1 MFADCQSFVGVSS
14 NERVENKRQIARY
27 RFCWSFY
34 VIFTI
39 ATHVSRKP
47 HFRAISST
55 ILAAYM
61 CSFVFAVPV
70 VGSDLRALPR
80 GRALGYF
87 VVTRLRPTSFS
98 RCVNDRTKNT
108 DRDICGGSHH
118 CVGLPESIRFYLE
131 RILPFDISKIKAM
144 KKWKL
149 HQTFKQKKLLDI
161 FNIESLRKLRLKHI

>member
-14 NERVENKRQIARY
+14 NERVENKRQVARY

-47 HFRAISST
+47 HFRTISST
-55 ILAAYM
+55 ILAYM

-87 VVTRLRPTSFS
+87 VVTRLQPTSFS

-108 DRDICGGSHH
+108 DRDRYLRCIPSP
-118 CVGLPESIRFYLE
+118 VGLPQSIRFYLE
-131 RILPFDISKIKAM
+131 RILPFDILKVKTL
-144 KKWKL
+144 KKGRS
-149 HQTFKQKKLLDI
+149 
-161 FNIESLRKLRLKHI
+161 NI